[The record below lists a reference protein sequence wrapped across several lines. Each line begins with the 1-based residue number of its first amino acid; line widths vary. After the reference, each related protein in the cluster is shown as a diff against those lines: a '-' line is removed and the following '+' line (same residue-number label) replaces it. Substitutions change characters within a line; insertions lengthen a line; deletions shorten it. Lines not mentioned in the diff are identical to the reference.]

1 MIARVISA
9 VTRLVS
15 PVCRGRQGLM
25 DKVATCIR
33 LRATEIF
40 LLQSKLCVQQAKGG
54 LVSYLADR
62 LDTVGVQVKMG
73 SLVATYLMRELVQA
87 NRPHLLL
94 GQLKEP
100 VLR

>member
-9 VTRLVS
+9 VTRLVC

-33 LRATEIF
+33 LRATVIF

-54 LVSYLADR
+54 LVSYLAAR

-73 SLVATYLMRELVQA
+73 SLVATYLMQELVQA
-87 NRPHLLL
+87 NRLHLLL

>member
-1 MIARVISA
+1 M
-9 VTRLVS
+9 TRLVC

-73 SLVATYLMRELVQA
+73 SLVATYLMQELVQA
-87 NRPHLLL
+87 NRLHLLL